1 MSRFDKLLL
10 KLLRGT
16 SDASFAFD
24 DLRYILEK
32 LQFDE
37 RIRGSH
43 HIYDREDIP
52 ELVNLQRHGKDAK
65 PYQIRDVRDLIIR
78 HGLGGEQNE

>member
-1 MSRFDKLLL
+1 MSRFDKLLV

-24 DLRYILEK
+24 DLRYILAK
-32 LQFDE
+32 LGFDE

-52 ELVNLQRHGKDAK
+52 ELVNIQRHGKDAK
-65 PYQIRDVRDLIIR
+65 PYQVREVRDLIIR
-78 HGLGGEQNE
+78 HGLGGEPDE

>member
-1 MSRFDKLLL
+1 MSKFDKLLV

-24 DLRYILEK
+24 DLRQILGK
-32 LQFDE
+32 LGFDE

-43 HIYDREDIP
+43 HMFDRDGIP
-52 ELVNLQRHGKDAK
+52 ELVNIQRHGKDAK
-65 PYQIRDVRDLIIR
+65 PYQVRDVRDLIVR
-78 HGLGGEQNE
+78 YRLAGEPDE

>member
-24 DLRYILEK
+24 DLRYILQH
-32 LQFDE
+32 LGFAE
-37 RIRGSH
+37 RINGSH
-43 HIYDREDIP
+43 HNYRKDGIE
-52 ELVNLQRHGKDAK
+52 EKLTLQPRGKEAK
-65 PYQIRDVRDLIIR
+65 PYQVKQVRDVLVKYGI
-78 HGLGGEQNE
+78 GGVE